1 MDLVTTKAP
10 ALSLFPVLFQTDPMK
25 RPSTSFLLT
34 VACIFLLAGF
44 YRFGRQIWAPF
55 KANLSGQNT
64 VASVVAELEPLMRE
78 RFPDLGGLTD
88 GEPIAVLAFKEER
101 RLELW
106 KSRGE
111 KWEHIKDYTF
121 TGFSG
126 KTGPKLREGDLQ
138 IPEGVYRISL
148 LNPNSSY
155 HLSLQVDYPN
165 AFDRKMAAKDGRDQL
180 GGDIFIHGMSVTI
193 GCIPLGNP
201 NIEEVFYL
209 FGKNGIKNSR
219 VIIAPY
225 DMRRRAENPSIDGID
240 WEETLY
246 ESIRVALVPFENKR

>member
-1 MDLVTTKAP
+1 MTLRLNRYIESCQPSA
-10 ALSLFPVLFQTDPMK
+10 MR
-25 RPSTSFLLT
+25 RPSTSFLITIAAIL
-34 VACIFLLAGF
+34 VMAAF
-44 YRFGRQIWAPF
+44 YRYGRSIWVPF
-55 KANLSGQNT
+55 KVKMSGENT
-64 VASVVAELEPLMRE
+64 VASVIAGLEPVMRE
-78 RFPDLGGLTD
+78 RFPKLDQLTD
-88 GEPIAVLAFKEER
+88 GNPIAVLAFKEER

-106 KSRGE
+106 KEHDGA
-111 KWEHIKDYTF
+111 WELIKTYAF

-126 KTGPKLREGDLQ
+126 KPGPKLREGDLQ
-138 IPEGVYRISL
+138 IPEGIYRISS

-193 GCIPLGNP
+193 GCIPLGNA

-225 DMRRRAENPSIDGID
+225 DMRTGMKALSIDGID
-240 WEETLY
+240 WEEALY
-246 ESIRVALVPFENKR
+246 ESIREVLLLFVLPAE